1 MHCANIALTTLV
13 IDMVKPGRQR
23 RVRLVPM
30 AEDIYLE
37 LESIAD
43 EDGAS
48 VEGMLTRMAIGY
60 LVDRKSK
67 DK

>member
-1 MHCANIALTTLV
+1 
-13 IDMVKPGRQR
+13 
-23 RVRLVPM
+23 M